1 MSALGILKKI
11 VLAVLAFLLVS
22 NLVALVVLLNFKAVA
37 FEPKFYENE
46 LEKLQVYGS
55 AKNLI
60 AEMMI
65 QQLPAQ
71 LASIIPA
78 GELEAEIKNAI
89 PDSWMKAQFKS
100 LTQNT
105 LAYLKGEKEAL
116 ELEISLTEVKSSLQD
131 FAQDYVA
138 ENIPP
143 ELAGAINVNQLLSPL
158 PETFDLASMLPN
170 LQQLGQ
176 FRQIVQLFFLAI
188 NALIVGAIILFVLII
203 LLAFRNLKSL
213 LRWIAEPLIASGA
226 VCISLAYTMPGIVN
240 QMLSQQLAS
249 TGGLAYGAGTISA
262 FMADFAN
269 AIFSGA
275 MAYGIAFLAV
285 GIILFIVSFFV
296 KKKLE

>member
-158 PETFDLASMLPN
+158 PETFDLASRLPN
-170 LQQLGQ
+170 LQQLEQ
-176 FRQIVQLFFLAI
+176 FRQIMQLFFLAI
-188 NALIVGAIILFVLII
+188 NALIVSAIILFVLII

-226 VCISLAYTMPGIVN
+226 VCIALAYTMPSVVE
-240 QMLSQQLAS
+240 QMLSRQLGAA
-249 TGGLAYGAGTISA
+249 GGLAYGAGTISA
-262 FMADFAN
+262 FIADFAN
-269 AIFSGA
+269 TIFSGT
-275 MAYGIAFLAV
+275 MAYGIVFLV
-285 GIILFIVSFFV
+285 IGIVLFIASFFI
-296 KKKLE
+296 KKKI